1 MSRDLPHWARGREAD
16 PREGI
21 SARAPLSRLP
31 TGYERTRFT
40 EPGESGGGFDRG
52 AFERHLQEE
61 AARAAEKQAQR
72 DARQRQIEDLRSQV
86 GSLRTQQQGQL
97 DLLARLATPPADQQ
111 FGVPYNPVENPF
123 VAPDFDF
130 SPVPFEQTTEAIA
143 QPTRTGGTAAFSV
156 PRIQERGAENQP
168 RGVERATEENRNVVT
183 RRPIVGGPVEQ
194 VIASRLTRNRQ
205 DRGRF

>member
-1 MSRDLPHWARGREAD
+1 MSNRDR
-16 PREGI
+16 REGI
-21 SARAPLSRLP
+21 TRRAPLSRQP
-31 TGYERTRFT
+31 TGRERLQFR

-61 AARAAEKQAQR
+61 AQRAAEKQARR
-72 DARQRQIEDLRSQV
+72 DEQQRQIDAVRAQV
-86 GSLRTQQQGQL
+86 GSLRAQQQGQL
-97 DLLARLATPPADQQ
+97 DLMARLATPPADQQ

-143 QPTRTGGTAAFSV
+143 QPTRTGGTAAFNV

-183 RRPIVGGPVEQ
+183 RRPIVGGPVEE
-194 VIASRLTRNRQ
+194 VIASRLARNIQ